1 MTVEFDIGNR
11 GVENIAV
18 AIKRI
23 YPVVSVECRY
33 IFLSLIHILLL
44 NCVCVLLTGLSI
56 YNANQS
62 FVVPFLV
69 SEVDGKERFAGEQPP
84 DVEGGQAPG
93 IVFQADDVPGQDG
106 PGTIIITQKKKDF
119 NMSSLWIMAA
129 VILGGGLSTYFLL
142 GRALEPLQ
150 RLSVEI
156 GEMTERELSQRI
168 EGYPAQDEIGSL
180 AESFNRMLA
189 RLDKAFS
196 EQKRFSSDAAHELK
210 TPLAVI
216 KTNLDVL
223 RLDDAPDV
231 EEYEKTLGVV
241 ERQTNRMMK
250 LVDGLFAMTSQRGYE
265 LDENVDFDRMF
276 GDIIA
281 ELEPRIRE
289 KNLEVVLLPGGLQTM
304 GNVVMLTRAFSNLVE
319 NAVKYHVEN
328 GRIVIRTESD
338 GVWDTITVAD
348 NGIGIPPEKLEWIFK
363 PFYRADESRSQT
375 EGAGLGLAIVSEIIA
390 GHGGSISAKS
400 GNGETVFTV
409 LLPVR

>member
-1 MTVEFDIGNR
+1 MLRKISIRVRLT
-11 GVENIAV
+11 
-18 AIKRI
+18 I
-23 YPVVSVECRY
+23 YIVV
-33 IFLSLIHILLL
+33 LLT
-44 NCVCVLLTGLSI
+44 CVCVLLTGLSI

-69 SEVDGKERFAGEQPP
+69 SEVDGKERSAEEQPP
-84 DVEGGQAPG
+84 DVEGGQAPS

-129 VILGGGLSTYFLL
+129 VILGGELSTYFLL

-276 GDIIA
+276 SDIIA

-289 KNLEVVLLPGGLQTM
+289 KNLEVVLQPGGLQTM

-348 NGIGIPPEKLEWIFK
+348 NGIGISPEKLEWIFK

-390 GHGGSISAKS
+390 GHGGRISAKS

>member
-1 MTVEFDIGNR
+1 MLRKISIRVRLT
-11 GVENIAV
+11 
-18 AIKRI
+18 I
-23 YPVVSVECRY
+23 YIVV
-33 IFLSLIHILLL
+33 LLT
-44 NCVCVLLTGLSI
+44 CVCVLLTGLSI

-69 SEVDGKERFAGEQPP
+69 SEVDGKERFAEEQPL

-150 RLSVEI
+150 RLSGEI

-289 KNLEVVLLPGGLQTM
+289 KNLEVVLYRGGLQTM

-338 GVWDTITVAD
+338 GVWDIITVAD

>member
-1 MTVEFDIGNR
+1 MLRKISIRVRLT
-11 GVENIAV
+11 
-18 AIKRI
+18 I
-23 YPVVSVECRY
+23 YIVV
-33 IFLSLIHILLL
+33 LLT
-44 NCVCVLLTGLSI
+44 CVCVLLTGLSI

-69 SEVDGKERFAGEQPP
+69 SEVDGKERSAEEQPL

-150 RLSVEI
+150 RLSGEI

-289 KNLEVVLLPGGLQTM
+289 KNLEVVLHPGGLQTM

-338 GVWDTITVAD
+338 GVWDTITVVD

-400 GNGETVFTV
+400 GDGETVFTV

>member
-1 MTVEFDIGNR
+1 MLRKISIRVRLT
-11 GVENIAV
+11 
-18 AIKRI
+18 I
-23 YPVVSVECRY
+23 YIVV
-33 IFLSLIHILLL
+33 LLT
-44 NCVCVLLTGLSI
+44 CVCVLLTGLSI

-69 SEVDGKERFAGEQPP
+69 SEVDGKERSAEEQPL

-281 ELEPRIRE
+281 ELEPRICE
-289 KNLEVVLLPGGLQTM
+289 KNLEVVLHPGGLRTM

-328 GRIVIRTESD
+328 GRITIRTESD

>member
-1 MTVEFDIGNR
+1 MLRKISIRVRLT
-11 GVENIAV
+11 
-18 AIKRI
+18 I
-23 YPVVSVECRY
+23 YIVV
-33 IFLSLIHILLL
+33 LLT
-44 NCVCVLLTGLSI
+44 CVCVLLTGLSI

>member
-1 MTVEFDIGNR
+1 MLRKISIRVRLT
-11 GVENIAV
+11 
-18 AIKRI
+18 I
-23 YPVVSVECRY
+23 YIVV
-33 IFLSLIHILLL
+33 LLT
-44 NCVCVLLTGLSI
+44 CVCVLLTGLSI

-69 SEVDGKERFAGEQPP
+69 SEVDGKERSAEEPP
-84 DVEGGQAPG
+84 LDVEGGQAPG

-180 AESFNRMLA
+180 AESFNRMLV

-289 KNLEVVLLPGGLQTM
+289 KNLEVVFQPGGLRTM